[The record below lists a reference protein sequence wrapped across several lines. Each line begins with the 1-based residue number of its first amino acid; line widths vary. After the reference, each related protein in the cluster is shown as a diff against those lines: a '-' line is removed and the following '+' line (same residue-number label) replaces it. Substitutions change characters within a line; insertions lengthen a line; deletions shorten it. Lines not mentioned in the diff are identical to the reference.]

1 MTKTLLSILTAAL
14 VTYLVRVLPLTLIRK
29 PIRSR
34 FLRSFL
40 YYVPYVTLAVMTF
53 PAIVQATEQPIAGAA
68 ALVARRRTDH
78 RGGLVLRRGVRRGA
92 SARTSLSFPTKAV
105 AFLRV
110 YAMITARCSIG
121 KRLPQGGFSY
131 AEMQIDRPAG
141 FSAEA
146 IIRLHLFSPT
156 PWRRGVLHKCTTI
169 LQNLPLEIRS
179 IS

>member
-1 MTKTLLSILTAAL
+1 MTKTLLSILTAAV

-53 PAIVQATEQPIAGAA
+53 PAIVQATEQPVAGAA

-78 RGGLVLRRGVRRGA
+78 RGGLLLRRGVRRGA
-92 SARTSLSFPTKAV
+92 SARTSLSFPAKAV
-105 AFLRV
+105 AFFTGIRYDHSTMLYREK
-110 YAMITARCSIG
+110 AAAR
-121 KRLPQGGFSY
+121 RLFLCRN
-131 AEMQIDRPAG
+131 ADRPAG
-141 FSAEA
+141 LPAEG
-146 IIRLHLFSPT
+146 IILLQLFSPT